1 MTWFIVQMA
10 LWHSIDSTVGSQN
23 PRIEF
28 LKHDTAYM
36 TLAEG
41 TKKGHICYQMS
52 KINVAARLFATAKK
66 IDNFVFSFCQC
77 NKNNDLF

>member
-1 MTWFIVQMA
+1 MI
-10 LWHSIDSTVGSQN
+10 L
-23 PRIEF
+23 
-28 LKHDTAYM
+28 LM

-66 IDNFVFSFCQC
+66 IDNFVFSFSHC

>member
-1 MTWFIVQMA
+1 
-10 LWHSIDSTVGSQN
+10 
-23 PRIEF
+23 
-28 LKHDTAYM
+28 M

-66 IDNFVFSFCQC
+66 IDNFVFSVIVIKIMIYFKAMLR
-77 NKNNDLF
+77 NITYELK